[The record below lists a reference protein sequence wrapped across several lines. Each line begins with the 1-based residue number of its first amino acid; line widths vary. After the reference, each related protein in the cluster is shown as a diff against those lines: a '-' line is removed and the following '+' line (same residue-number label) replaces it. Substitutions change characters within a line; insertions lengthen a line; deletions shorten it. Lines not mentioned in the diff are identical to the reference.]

1 VEPSQAVSKN
11 NLRAVKEANSKT
23 DAGLW
28 LVENSMMLVDVRL
41 MMLDVDVDAADD
53 VDDAAAANAAE
64 DDDADDDGDTLNKTF
79 VCLYDICACFFAI
92 FRFFQVGENTL
103 SNQMRGRVLL

>member
-1 VEPSQAVSKN
+1 M
-11 NLRAVKEANSKT
+11 KEANSKM

-41 MMLDVDVDAADD
+41 MMLDVDVDAAVD
-53 VDDAAAANAAE
+53 VDDAAAVAATAAE

-79 VCLYDICACFFAI
+79 VCLYDICAWFFVI